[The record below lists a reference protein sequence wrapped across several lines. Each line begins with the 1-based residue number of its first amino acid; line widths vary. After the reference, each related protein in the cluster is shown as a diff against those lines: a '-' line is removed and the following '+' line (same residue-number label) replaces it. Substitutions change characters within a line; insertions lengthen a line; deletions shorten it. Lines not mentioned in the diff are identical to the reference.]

1 MQNALYKT
9 CTSLAQKASEGMRR
23 RLSGQ
28 LIPPISSSGIL
39 SKLDLKISQS
49 GSIITIETQFPD
61 YAGYIEYGRRPGKQ
75 PPVSSLVEWCRQH
88 SMEGKE
94 YVLARK
100 IGREGIKP
108 RPFTEPLQRMIHLL
122 QPTIKEVETKE
133 ITKEIMNDVKK
144 QINIEL

>member
-1 MQNALYKT
+1 
-9 CTSLAQKASEGMRR
+9 MRR

-61 YAGYIEYGRRPGKQ
+61 YATYIEYGRRPGKQ
-75 PPVSSLVEWCRQH
+75 PPVRSLVEWCRIH

-122 QPTIKEVETKE
+122 QPAIKEVETKE

-144 QINIEL
+144 EINIEL